1 MIRIATCLFFAL
13 TFYSALI
20 AEEVHIPRVP
30 SEMEFA
36 GLQLKITEG
45 ARRDIQKDV
54 DELRRSPKYYNIKL
68 ERVRL
73 YFPLIEEALREE
85 KVPEDFKYLC
95 LQESGLISDQVSSS
109 NAVGFWQFKDF
120 TGKEVGLRIDRNI
133 DERLNIVASTHGA
146 ARYFKRHNF
155 YFRNWLYTVLA
166 HMTGMTGAKKYVDPK
181 KYGASKMTVDTNTH
195 WYIKRFLAHK
205 IAFEKEENGNH
216 SEGWELF
223 EYKKGQGK
231 TISQIANNHDV
242 DEELL
247 TKYNKWLKRG
257 KIPDEKEYSV
267 IIPVKNKVPKTL
279 VNENKQHSIKPVKA
293 RTSTQ
298 LGKELNR
305 NKTIFIKINSIPG
318 ILAKSSETG
327 ASMAAEGGI
336 AMSKFLKYNDL
347 KNTDV
352 ILEGEVYYLKAK
364 KRKANIFY
372 HTTEPGESLWDIS
385 QKFGVKLNK
394 LAKMNRMSII
404 DDPETGRLIWLR
416 KTRPK
421 DVPIEIKELPTKEQ
435 IEEIIGRPYEEKK
448 APKIETPKPVV
459 AVENIETTEV
469 EEEEVKVSEN
479 QESVE
484 LIDKT
489 NYRIHKIEKGET
501 LYSISK
507 KYNVQVIDLMDIN
520 DTNGAI
526 SIGQELY
533 IPESEIE
540 VIKEFEEEEVKASE
554 KQELVEL
561 IDKTNYRIHKIEKGE
576 TLYSISK
583 KYNVQVI
590 DLMDI
595 NDTNRAI
602 SIGQELYIPESE
614 VGVIKEFEV
623 EEKEDEDEKEV
634 EKSDISL
641 HVVGP
646 GDTIYKISKMYN
658 ISVEKLLELNQ
669 KDNFDLAIGE
679 KLVVKEE

>member
-1 MIRIATCLFFAL
+1 MIRIVSCLFIVL
-13 TFYSALI
+13 TFHSALR
-20 AEEVHIPRVP
+20 AEEVHIPKVP
-30 SEMEFA
+30 SEMELA
-36 GLQLKITEG
+36 GLHLKITDG

-54 DELRRSPKYYNIKL
+54 DELRKSPKYFNIKL

-85 KVPEDFKYLC
+85 GVPEDFKYLC

-155 YFRNWLYTVLA
+155 HFRNWLYTVLA
-166 HMTGMTGAKKYVDPK
+166 HMTGMTGAKKYVDEK

-195 WYIKRFLAHK
+195 WYVKRFLAHK
-205 IAFEKEENGNH
+205 IAFEKEEDGDH
-216 SEGWELF
+216 SEGWKLV

-231 TISQIANNHDV
+231 TLSQIANNHDI

-279 VNENKQHSIKPVKA
+279 VNENKQHTIKPVKTESSA
-293 RTSTQ
+293 Q

-318 ILAKSSETG
+318 ILAKSIETS

-336 AMSKFLKYNDL
+336 ALSQFLKYNDL
-347 KNTDV
+347 KKTDA

-364 KRKANIFY
+364 KRKANVFY

-385 QKFGVKLNK
+385 QKFGVKLNR

-404 DDPETGRLIWLR
+404 DEPETGRLMWLR

-421 DVPIEIKELPTKEQ
+421 DVPVEIKELPTREQ
-435 IEEIIGRPYEEKK
+435 IEEIIGKPYEEKEI
-448 APKIETPKPVV
+448 PKVETAKPII
-459 AVENIETTEV
+459 VEKIDEKV
-469 EEEEVKVSEN
+469 EEEVIISPEK
-479 QESVE
+479 QEPNE
-484 LIDKT
+484 LRDIK
-489 NYRIHKIEKGET
+489 NYRIHTIEKGET

-507 KYNVQVIDLMDIN
+507 KYNVQVVELMDIN

-526 SIGQELY
+526 SIGQKLY
-533 IPESEIE
+533 IPESEVE
-540 VIKEFEEEEVKASE
+540 VIKEFEELEEE
-554 KQELVEL
+554 Q
-561 IDKTNYRIHKIEKGE
+561 
-576 TLYSISK
+576 
-583 KYNVQVI
+583 
-590 DLMDI
+590 
-595 NDTNRAI
+595 
-602 SIGQELYIPESE
+602 
-614 VGVIKEFEV
+614 
-623 EEKEDEDEKEV
+623 EV

-646 GDTIYKISKMYN
+646 GDTMYKISKMYN
-658 ISVEKLLELNQ
+658 ISVEKLLEINQ
-669 KDNFDLAIGE
+669 KDNFDLSIGE

>member
-1 MIRIATCLFFAL
+1 MIRIVSCLFIVL
-13 TFYSALI
+13 TFHSALR
-20 AEEVHIPRVP
+20 AEEVHIPKVP

-36 GLQLKITEG
+36 GLHLKITDG

-54 DELRRSPKYYNIKL
+54 DELRKSPKYFNIKL

-85 KVPEDFKYLC
+85 GVPEDFKYLC

-155 YFRNWLYTVLA
+155 HFRNWLYTVLA
-166 HMTGMTGAKKYVDPK
+166 HMTGMTGAKKYVDEK

-195 WYIKRFLAHK
+195 WYVKRFLAHK
-205 IAFEKEENGNH
+205 IAFEKEEDGNH
-216 SEGWELF
+216 SEGWKLV

-231 TISQIANNHDV
+231 TLSQIANNHDI

-267 IIPVKNKVPKTL
+267 IIPIKNKVPKTL
-279 VNENKQHSIKPVKA
+279 ANENKQHTIKPVKTEPSA
-293 RTSTQ
+293 Q

-305 NKTIFIKINSIPG
+305 NKTIFIKINSTPG
-318 ILAKSSETG
+318 ILAKSIETS

-336 AMSKFLKYNDL
+336 ALSKFLKYNDL
-347 KNTDV
+347 KKTDA

-364 KRKANIFY
+364 KRKANVFY

-385 QKFGVKLNK
+385 QKFGVKLNR

-404 DDPETGRLIWLR
+404 DEPETGRLMWLR

-421 DVPIEIKELPTKEQ
+421 DVPVEIKELPTREQ
-435 IEEIIGRPYEEKK
+435 IEEIIGKPYEEKEI
-448 APKIETPKPVV
+448 PKVETAKPII
-459 AVENIETTEV
+459 VEKIDEKV
-469 EEEEVKVSEN
+469 EEEVIISPEK
-479 QESVE
+479 QEPNE
-484 LIDKT
+484 LRDIK
-489 NYRIHKIEKGET
+489 NYRIHTIEKGET

-507 KYNVQVIDLMDIN
+507 KYNVQVVELMDIN

-526 SIGQELY
+526 SIGQKLY
-533 IPESEIE
+533 IPESEVE
-540 VIKEFEEEEVKASE
+540 VIKEFEELEEE
-554 KQELVEL
+554 Q
-561 IDKTNYRIHKIEKGE
+561 
-576 TLYSISK
+576 
-583 KYNVQVI
+583 
-590 DLMDI
+590 
-595 NDTNRAI
+595 
-602 SIGQELYIPESE
+602 
-614 VGVIKEFEV
+614 
-623 EEKEDEDEKEV
+623 EV

-646 GDTIYKISKMYN
+646 GDTMYKISKMYN
-658 ISVEKLLELNQ
+658 ISVEKLLEINQ
-669 KDNFDLAIGE
+669 KDNFDLSIGE

>member
-1 MIRIATCLFFAL
+1 MIRIVACLFFTL

-20 AEEVHIPRVP
+20 AEEVDIPKVP

-36 GLQLKITEG
+36 GLHLKITEG

-54 DELRRSPKYYNIKL
+54 DVLRRSSKYYNIKL

-216 SEGWELF
+216 SEGWQLV

-231 TISQIANNHDV
+231 TISQIADNHDI

-247 TKYNKWLKRG
+247 TMYNKWLKRG

-267 IIPVKNKVPKTL
+267 IIPVINKMPKTL
-279 VNENKQHSIKPVKA
+279 AKETKQPSIKPVGSKPA
-293 RTSTQ
+293 TQ

-305 NKTIFIKINSIPG
+305 NKTIFIKINRIPG

-336 AMSKFLKYNDL
+336 ALSKFLKYNDL
-347 KNTDV
+347 KNTDA

-364 KRKANIFY
+364 KRKANVFY

-385 QKFGVKLNK
+385 QKFGVKLK
-394 LAKMNRMSII
+394 RLAKMNRMSII
-404 DDPETGRLIWLR
+404 DDPETGRLMWLR

-421 DVPIEIKELPTKEQ
+421 DMPVEIKELPTRAQ
-435 IEEIIGRPYEEKK
+435 IEEIIGKPYEEKK
-448 APKIETPKPVV
+448 KAKIEMPNPNLPV
-459 AVENIETTEV
+459 ETTEV
-469 EEEEVKVSEN
+469 EIKAFEK

-484 LIDKT
+484 LFDKK

-533 IPESEIE
+533 IPESEVE
-540 VIKEFEEEEVKASE
+540 VIKEFEEEEVKTSE
-554 KQELVEL
+554 KQESVEL
-561 IDKTNYRIHKIEKGE
+561 IDKKNYRIHKIEKGE

-602 SIGQELYIPESE
+602 SIGQELYIPERE
-614 VGVIKEFEV
+614 AEVIKEFE
-623 EEKEDEDEKEV
+623 EEDKEV

-679 KLVVKEE
+679 KLVVKEEK